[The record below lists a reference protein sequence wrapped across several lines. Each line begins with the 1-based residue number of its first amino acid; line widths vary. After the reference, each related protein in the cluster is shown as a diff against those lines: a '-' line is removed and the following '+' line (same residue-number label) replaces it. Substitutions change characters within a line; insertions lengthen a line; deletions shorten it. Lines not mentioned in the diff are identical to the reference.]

1 MSAGA
6 DVNPET
12 SAPRQ
17 SEATRPP
24 EGSERSST
32 WTSWAIG
39 WALVSLFVIYPL
51 SIIPAYVALLV
62 LRRHGIDF
70 YAPYEVFYWPII
82 WLLRNVA
89 LLRRLN
95 DLIEPLLRGLVR

>member
-12 SAPRQ
+12 SA
-17 SEATRPP
+17 TRPSDAARH

-32 WTSWAIG
+32 WASWAIG
-39 WALVSLFVIYPL
+39 WTLMSLVVIYPL
-51 SIIPAYVALLV
+51 SIIPAYVVLLV
-62 LRRHGIDF
+62 LRRHGIDL
-70 YAPYEVFYWPII
+70 YPAYEVFYWPVI

-89 LLRRLN
+89 LLRSLN